1 MNRRLFLRTG
11 TLAGAALST
20 LSLARCTSGGAPA
33 DKPLANAGA
42 GSPAVAGPAG
52 SPTGF
57 ALHEATIADLQQH
70 MQAGRHTSRALC
82 ELYLQRIAALNTQGP
97 NLRAVLE
104 TNPDALTLADAL
116 DAERQAGKVRGPLHG
131 IPVLLKD
138 NIDTGDR
145 QQTTAGSL
153 ALAGHRAAQDA
164 FIVKQLRAAGAVVLG
179 KTNLSE
185 WANFRS
191 TRATSGWSSRGGQT
205 KNPYT
210 LDRTPSGSSAG
221 SGAAAA
227 ASLCAVA
234 VGTETDGS
242 VVSPSSVNGLVGLK
256 PTVGLL
262 SRTGI
267 IPISATQ
274 DTAGPMARTVRDAA
288 LLLAALTG
296 EDPADAATHGSAAHA
311 PADYTTFLK
320 ADALKGQRLGVEKS
334 HLTGTSPA
342 VALLQKAVAVLKA
355 QGATVVEVDVAK
367 PVGALGDA
375 EYQVLLYEF
384 KDGVDHYLAGAN
396 AGVKSLADVIAFNTQ
411 HAAQAM
417 PFFQQETLEAAQK
430 TDGLASAKYRA
441 ALARSQGGARKIL
454 DKALQAN
461 KLAAIIGITTGPAG
475 CIDLVNGDYSS
486 GIDFSSPAAMAGY
499 PHLTVPMG
507 QAHSL
512 PVGLSFVGPA
522 WAEGPLLGLGY
533 AYEQATKLRAAPEFR
548 GPLAG

>member
-11 TLAGAALST
+11 ALASAAASTLTLAACST
-20 LSLARCTSGGAPA
+20 APSATAPAQADPAGGTAGAPE
-33 DKPLANAGA
+33 
-42 GSPAVAGPAG
+42 
-52 SPTGF
+52 TF
-57 ALHEATIADLQQH
+57 ALHEATLADLQQH
-70 MQAGRHTSRALC
+70 MATGRYTSRALC
-82 ELYLQRIAALNTQGP
+82 GLYLQRIEALNTKGP
-97 NLRAVLE
+97 NLRAVIE
-104 TNPDALTLADAL
+104 TNPDALKLADAL
-116 DAERQAGKVRGPLHG
+116 DAERKAGKVRGPLHG
-131 IPVLLKD
+131 IPVLIKD

-164 FIVKQLRAAGAVVLG
+164 FIIKQLRAAGAVILG

-191 TRATSGWSSRGGQT
+191 SRSTSGWSSRGGQT
-205 KNPYT
+205 KNPYV

-221 SGAAAA
+221 SGSAAA

-234 VGTETDGS
+234 IGTETDGS

-288 LLLAALTG
+288 LLLAGLTG
-296 EDPADAATHGSAAHA
+296 EDPADTATKGSAAHA
-311 PADYTTFLK
+311 QADYTKFLNTS
-320 ADALKGQRLGVEKS
+320 ALKGQRLGVEKS

-355 QGATVVEVDVAK
+355 QGATVVEVNVAK
-367 PVGALGDA
+367 PVRALGED
-375 EYQVLLYEF
+375 EFQVLLYEF
-384 KDGVDHYLAGAN
+384 KDGVDHYLAGAGT
-396 AGVKSLADVIAFNTQ
+396 AVKTLADVIAFNTQ

-430 TDGLASAKYRA
+430 TDGLASTKYRT

-454 DKALQAN
+454 DKVLQEN
-461 KLAAIIGITTGPAG
+461 KLDAIVGITTGPAG

-486 GIDFSSPAAMAGY
+486 GIDFSSPAAMSGY

-507 QAHSL
+507 QAQRL

-522 WAEGPLLGLGY
+522 WSEGTLLGLGY
-533 AYEQATKLRAAPEFR
+533 AYEQATKLRVAPDFR
-548 GPLAG
+548 GPFLG